1 MAEQPLDKLQPTNII
16 AKSLNA
22 GGRQELAPGNVVDK
36 NSRLGDLLKSGGW
49 SSQDVRLVVWREDIN
64 EWWMWVAQ

>member
-1 MAEQPLDKLQPTNII
+1 MADQPLEKLQPADII

-22 GGRQELAPGNVVDK
+22 DGKQELAPGSPTDK
-36 NSRLGDLLKSGGW
+36 NSRLSDLLGAGGW
-49 SSQDVRLVVWREDIN
+49 SSLDVRLVVWREDIN